1 MAPELGW
8 VWHPAERNQGF
19 RHPAD
24 VPFENVAL
32 AKSAFL
38 EGFRGPRLARISKVD
53 ILEDRPGNRCLI
65 AERGETREV
74 CRSMTIH
81 FGEGLLLL
89 QELEQMRGQPGHLEA
104 SWFNDELKGIL
115 NKALGKWNTRRL
127 SGTGY
132 VDSMLLR
139 SAVTGQKVTD
149 IDGNEHSYR
158 RHIKEHERL
167 DLVKGENEGSFFRM
181 KDIIGYIP
189 PWEAFH
195 DARCGFYQD
204 FYLVRWEHSSSQVDC
219 AATENGSAEE
229 PGASWEPDEC
239 VPACLDALRL
249 AAKTNWVKACRAR
262 EAQVK
267 AVRRTPTVSPIGMA
281 ALGMAVRR
289 TPTMSPLGMS
299 SRGTPPPA
307 AAAVRIKRERPLD
320 VPAPPPAKLAR
331 KRRDDLPLER
341 DVVHSSIGHDFAPEA
356 LGEFALSQIRIGWPT
371 KAEEYPPGF
380 STASPPGFCLTT
392 CDCMEDNRI
401 QKPGETVKDWL
412 EKAPEGAARAAAA
425 EAAVAMFAQHG
436 QLLNFLM
443 RRGSVSKQHFLQPA
457 QQGRLPEQTGET
469 AAAHLAASINR
480 AMKAVLGDVPVGCL
494 IGAET
499 VRFPCRT
506 FLPESVDYEPLR
518 IFASP
523 RRLGARM
530 PDWIRINPDDGQIA
544 VSRQPSAFELP
555 LRLRLE
561 FDAAEGPIAADGGEG
576 RGIAISADVA
586 VVVRAA
592 APAGAPW
599 TLATAKL
606 AQLYSECALERG
618 VRAGLHDHFDK
629 IYDFNMR
636 SPRLMSLGKW
646 LEVVYRISR
655 LLSVAASGS
664 LALDHPNGLGASGIP
679 GPRTPT
685 Q

>member
-115 NKALGKWNTRRL
+115 NKALAKWNTERL
-127 SGTGY
+127 SGTGF
-132 VDSMLLR
+132 VESMLLR
-139 SAVTGQKVTD
+139 TAVTGQKVTD
-149 IDGNEHSYR
+149 FDGKEHSYR
-158 RHIKEHERL
+158 RPIQEHERL
-167 DLVKGENEGSFFRM
+167 DVVEGENDGSFFRM

-249 AAKTNWVKACRAR
+249 EAKTNWVKACRAR
-262 EAQVK
+262 EAQAK
-267 AVRRTPTVSPIGMA
+267 ATRLTPTMSP
-281 ALGMAVRR
+281 LGMAVRR
-289 TPTMSPLGMS
+289 TPTMSPLGMA

-307 AAAVRIKRERPLD
+307 AVAVRIKRERPLD

-331 KRRDDLPLER
+331 RRRDDLPLER

-380 STASPPGFCLTT
+380 SAASPPGLCSEA
-392 CDCMEDNRI
+392 CDCMEDNRR
-401 QKPGETVKDWL
+401 QKPEETFKVWL
-412 EKAPEGAARAAAA
+412 EEAPEDSARGAAAHGAI
-425 EAAVAMFAQHG
+425 EMFAQQG

-443 RRGSVSKQHFLQPA
+443 RRGSVSIQHFLQPA
-457 QQGRLPEQTGET
+457 QQGRLPGKIGEK

-480 AMKAVLGDVPVGCL
+480 AMKAVLGEVPVGSL

-499 VRFPCRT
+499 VRVPSRT

-518 IFASP
+518 IIASP
-523 RRLGARM
+523 MKLGARM
-530 PDWIRINPDDGQIA
+530 PDWIRIKPDDGQIS
-544 VSRQPSAFELP
+544 VSRQPSAFE
-555 LRLRLE
+555 
-561 FDAAEGPIAADGGEG
+561 
-576 RGIAISADVA
+576 
-586 VVVRAA
+586 
-592 APAGAPW
+592 
-599 TLATAKL
+599 
-606 AQLYSECALERG
+606 
-618 VRAGLHDHFDK
+618 
-629 IYDFNMR
+629 
-636 SPRLMSLGKW
+636 
-646 LEVVYRISR
+646 
-655 LLSVAASGS
+655 
-664 LALDHPNGLGASGIP
+664 
-679 GPRTPT
+679 
-685 Q
+685 

>member
-1 MAPELGW
+1 MPPKLGW

-53 ILEDRPGNRCLI
+53 ILASRPGNRCLI

-74 CRSMTIH
+74 CSSMTLQ

-89 QELEQMRGQPGHLEA
+89 QELEQMRGQPGRLEA

-115 NKALGKWNTRRL
+115 NKALAKWNTERL
-127 SGTGY
+127 SGTGF
-132 VDSMLLR
+132 VESMLLR
-139 SAVTGQKVTD
+139 TAVTGQKVTD
-149 IDGNEHSYR
+149 FDGKEHSYR

-167 DLVKGENEGSFFRM
+167 DLVEGQNEGSFFRM

-267 AVRRTPTVSPIGMA
+267 ATRLTPTMSP
-281 ALGMAVRR
+281 LGMAVRR
-289 TPTMSPLGMS
+289 TPTMSPFGMA

-331 KRRDDLPLER
+331 RRRDDLPLER

-380 STASPPGFCLTT
+380 SAASPPGLRSEA
-392 CDCMEDNRI
+392 CDCMEDNRR
-401 QKPGETVKDWL
+401 QKPEETFKVWL
-412 EKAPEGAARAAAA
+412 EEAPEDSARAAAA
-425 EAAVAMFAQHG
+425 HGAIEMFAQQG

-443 RRGSVSKQHFLQPA
+443 RRGSVSNQHFLQPA
-457 QQGRLPEQTGET
+457 QQSTFPGQTGET

-480 AMKAVLGDVPVGCL
+480 AMKAVLGEVPVGSL

-499 VRFPCRT
+499 VRVPSRT

-518 IFASP
+518 IIASP
-523 RRLGARM
+523 RMLGARM

-561 FDAAEGPIAADGGEG
+561 FDAAEGPVAAEG
-576 RGIAISADVA
+576 RGIVICADL
-586 VVVRAA
+586 VVVARAA

-599 TLATAKL
+599 TLATAEL
-606 AQLYSECALERG
+606 EQLYSECALERG

-636 SPRLMSLGKW
+636 SPRLMPLGKW

-655 LLSVAASGS
+655 LLAVAASGS
-664 LALDHPNGLGASGIP
+664 LALDHPNGPGAGGMP
-679 GPRTPT
+679 GPQTPT
-685 Q
+685 N